1 MESRWTGQDDVAG
14 KVTAG
19 SDIQLTGR
27 HLAQRYTLSEEM
39 APGALC
45 RIIRGSDQ
53 VLRRPVVIK
62 AIPPAQ
68 VEVYQEALRASS
80 GLTHPATVA
89 LYDAIHENGW
99 LLLVQ
104 EAIQGQALSRYLRQG
119 VPSQRAVNLALQ
131 LAQALAYTHHRDMA
145 HGDLTPTAVLVDR
158 QATIRLNNHGLPP
171 DLDYFLTE
179 GGEEIQALIAEGTP
193 YGDVLA
199 LGLLLRQLL
208 SNSDLADD
216 GQGTRQLR
224 SDVPVELSQL
234 VTRCTTPGADG
245 AITEMAALVIALE
258 EAGAHLAE
266 ARQSLSTDTP
276 AALRVARE
284 IANEQALWSSEQT
297 VAEARVPL
305 HPLERGSHE
314 VGSRFTRITDPGHTD
329 SAATRAAHESDLAVA
344 PRLSL
349 PTRPAPEPPRYQEAA
364 NVRARPYHADKYEK
378 TQGMALGVVLVA
390 GAVLFII
397 FFLIGYLGPFAFGG
411 R

>member
-1 MESRWTGQDDVAG
+1 
-14 KVTAG
+14 
-19 SDIQLTGR
+19 LTGR
-27 HLAQRYTLSEEM
+27 QLAQRYTLSDEM

-45 RIIRGSDQ
+45 RIIRGADSI
-53 VLRRPVVIK
+53 LRRPVVVK

-68 VEVYQEALRASS
+68 VEVYMEAMRATS
-80 GLTHPATVA
+80 GLTHPAAIA

-131 LAQALAYTHHRDMA
+131 LAQALAYTHYRDIV

-158 QATIRLNNHGLPP
+158 QATIRINNHGLPP

-179 GGEEIQALIAEGTP
+179 GGEEIQAIIAEGTP

-208 SNSDLADD
+208 SNSDLTGD
-216 GQGTRQLR
+216 GQGARQLR
-224 SDVPVELSQL
+224 SEVPVDLAQL
-234 VTRCTTPGADG
+234 VTRCSTPGADG
-245 AITEMAALVIALE
+245 AITEMATLAIALE
-258 EAGAHLAE
+258 EVGAHLAE
-266 ARQSLSTDTP
+266 TQKSHSTDTP

-284 IANEQALWSSEQT
+284 FANEQALWSSEQT

-305 HPLERGSHE
+305 HALERGSHE
-314 VGSRFTRITDPGHTD
+314 LGSHFTMITDPGHSD
-329 SAATRAAHESDLAVA
+329 IAATRAAHESDLAVA

-349 PTRPAPEPPRYQEAA
+349 PTRPPMEPPRYPETAGP
-364 NVRARPYHADKYEK
+364 ARPYHADESERTK
-378 TQGMALGVVLVA
+378 GLALGAVLVV
-390 GAVLFII
+390 GALLFII
-397 FFLIGYLGPFAFGG
+397 FFLIGYLGPFTLSG